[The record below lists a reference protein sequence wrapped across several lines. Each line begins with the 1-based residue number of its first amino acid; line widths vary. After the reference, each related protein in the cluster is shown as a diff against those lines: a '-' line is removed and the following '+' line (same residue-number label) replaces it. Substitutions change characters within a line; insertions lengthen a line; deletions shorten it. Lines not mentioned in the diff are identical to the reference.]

1 MIIEVKS
8 AGSDLGDYYWTNE
21 LSKDSS
27 SERYLR
33 DLDKAYS
40 ALIAAHED
48 GTYSVLLH
56 RMRTTPEK
64 RDAHN
69 RLITAS
75 IHVAGI
81 TEKEARSLLISY
93 FQNRAATEYELCN
106 GENIKINESG
116 FFVDKQKM
124 KMAVGKLTQT
134 AQSLGEDEL
143 EKGEI
148 WSEGKALERQEELI
162 AWLKRYR
169 LSSASG
175 PRVICSHFLIADNIP
190 AVDLALFVSG
200 EGEYTRPAPT
210 ESGPT
215 YPNSK
220 RVWIGIGITAAV
232 IMLAWGTWRVVK
244 RLNTPNPVKLEQSVQ
259 KPESPTAHNPS

>member
-1 MIIEVKS
+1 MK
-8 AGSDLGDYYWTNE
+8 AGS
-21 LSKDSS
+21 
-27 SERYLR
+27 
-33 DLDKAYS
+33 
-40 ALIAAHED
+40 
-48 GTYSVLLH
+48 
-56 RMRTTPEK
+56 
-64 RDAHN
+64 
-69 RLITAS
+69 
-75 IHVAGI
+75 
-81 TEKEARSLLISY
+81 SLTS
-93 FQNRAATEYELCN
+93 
-106 GENIKINESG
+106 
-116 FFVDKQKM
+116 KM

-259 KPESPTAHNPS
+259 KPESPTANNPS